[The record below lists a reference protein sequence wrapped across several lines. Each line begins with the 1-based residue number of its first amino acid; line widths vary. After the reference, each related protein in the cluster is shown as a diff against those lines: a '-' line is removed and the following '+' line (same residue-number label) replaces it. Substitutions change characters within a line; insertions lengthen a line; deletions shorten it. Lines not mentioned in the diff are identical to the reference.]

1 MPDFSKYAKSYDK
14 HLEASLS
21 RHGEDLGFFAQYKV
35 ELAARRLANARV
47 QAVLDFGCGPGRG
60 LPFIAHQFPQA
71 ELWAYDPSEACAGEA
86 SLQVPGARVVS
97 RSEDLPVGHFDCV
110 FLCNVLHHIPESGRV
125 AELRRCRDALNAI
138 GSLFVF
144 EHNPF
149 NPLTRLVFERC
160 PFDQDAEML
169 RLSAMRSAGAEAG
182 LRVIGAGYC
191 LFVPSAFGGIYR
203 LEDFLGWLPLGA
215 QYYVRFQR

>member
-1 MPDFSKYAKSYDK
+1 MPDFSKYAKSYDT

-21 RHGEDLGFFAQYKV
+21 GRGEDLGFFAQYKV

-47 QAVLDFGCGPGRG
+47 QSVLDFGCGPGRG
-60 LPFIAHQFPQA
+60 LPFIARQFPQA
-71 ELWAYDPSEACAGEA
+71 EIWAFDPSEACAVEA
-86 SLQVPGARVVS
+86 LRQLPSAKVVS
-97 RSEDLPVGHFDCV
+97 RSEDVPMGHFDCL
-110 FLCNVLHHIPESGRV
+110 FLCNVLHHIQKSARV
-125 AELRRCRDALNAI
+125 AVLRRCRDALSAS

-160 PFDQDAEML
+160 PFDRDAEML
-169 RLSAMRSAGAEAG
+169 RLSATCLAGAEAG

-215 QYYVRFQR
+215 QYYVRFQC